1 MYNRNTNLKE
11 ISTLDLTMR
20 LNHIMVEEQD
30 LALEWNRIVDELW
43 ARLPN
48 LKNDTD
54 ITHKSLVKQRKL
66 PPK

>member
-1 MYNRNTNLKE
+1 MYDRNTNLKE

-20 LNHIMVEEQD
+20 LNHIMVEEQN

>member
-1 MYNRNTNLKE
+1 MYDKDINLKE
-11 ISTLDLTMR
+11 ISTHDLTMR
-20 LNHIMVEEQD
+20 LNYIMVEEQQ
-30 LALEWNRIVDELW
+30 LTLEWNRIVDELW

>member
-1 MYNRNTNLKE
+1 MYDRNTNLKE

-20 LNHIMVEEQD
+20 LNHIMVEEQN

-48 LKNDTD
+48 LKNDID
-54 ITHKSLVKQRKL
+54 IAHKSLVKQRKL